1 MAGKPKNRIKMIIL
15 IAIVVCVLILAIL
28 INVIGFSKTL
38 NPNQANK
45 TGLDLGF
52 STPEKKE
59 EAPKT
64 TDNKEGT
71 NKISAKTNSVVLV
84 QLKNNNW
91 DMMKSKLN
99 IENTQKENVYSSKEG
114 YKIYCNGTYVN
125 YIVFNE
131 NYKGKV
137 ISDIAVGTPLEDIK
151 KSLGEPSFL
160 REGLLGYESGEYY
173 TFFYEDEIAVY
184 PNRTLSNTELEKLIF
199 AYNSGSYD
207 GNRTNLLVE
216 FRDKYPDFSIDMYG
230 DIVVL
235 TSLTRQIELRLF
247 NDGTMDMTIYTGYN
261 MGQTMKSHL
270 GEENITK
277 EEIYLVEYYEAE
289 RVGV

>member
-45 TGLDLGF
+45 TCLNLGF

-64 TDNKEGT
+64 TDNKEDV

-114 YKIYCNGTYVN
+114 YKLYCNSTYVN
-125 YIVFNE
+125 FIVFNE
-131 NYKGKV
+131 NYKGNV
-137 ISDIAVGTPLEDIK
+137 IENISVGTDLEK
-151 KSLGEPSFL
+151 VKEKLGTPFFK
-160 REGLLGYESGEYY
+160 REGLLGYITKEYY
-173 TFFYEDEIAVY
+173 VFFYEDEIAVY
-184 PNRTLSNTELEKLIF
+184 PNRNILNNELEKLIF
-199 AYNSGSYD
+199 SY
-207 GNRTNLLVE
+207 
-216 FRDKYPDFSIDMYG
+216 
-230 DIVVL
+230 
-235 TSLTRQIELRLF
+235 
-247 NDGTMDMTIYTGYN
+247 
-261 MGQTMKSHL
+261 
-270 GEENITK
+270 
-277 EEIYLVEYYEAE
+277 
-289 RVGV
+289 